1 MTVEMTT
8 DELEQ
13 AIVALQDRALVFHRT
28 QSAGYKTTKAAL
40 RRLVAERA
48 KIAKRELHNGEA

>member
-1 MTVEMTT
+1 MTT